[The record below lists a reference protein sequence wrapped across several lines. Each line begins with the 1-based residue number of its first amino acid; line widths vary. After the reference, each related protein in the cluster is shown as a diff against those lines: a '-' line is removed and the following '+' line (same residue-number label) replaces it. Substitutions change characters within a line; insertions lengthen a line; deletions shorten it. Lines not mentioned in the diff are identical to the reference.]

1 MKEKKI
7 RLKTTEYLRYLRN
20 LRKEA
25 EPRILYQFKLIFK
38 REGYR
43 QTAMK
48 YAGTQRRSTKE

>member
-1 MKEKKI
+1 M
-7 RLKTTEYLRYLRN
+7 EYLRYLRN

-25 EPRILYQFKLIFK
+25 KPRILHQFKLIFK

-48 YAGTQRRSTKE
+48 YARTQRPSTKE